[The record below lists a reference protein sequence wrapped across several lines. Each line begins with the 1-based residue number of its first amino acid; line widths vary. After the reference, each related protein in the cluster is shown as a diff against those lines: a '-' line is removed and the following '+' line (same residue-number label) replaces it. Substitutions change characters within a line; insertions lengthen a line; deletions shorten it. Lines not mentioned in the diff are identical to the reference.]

1 MEDYVIPT
9 TTTTAETATAITD
22 VAVTS
27 VLSRKP
33 GDGGSGGGF
42 NDTSYDFQILTFETI
57 VAEEVD
63 PITGT
68 ITNHIQISNND
79 GTTTTKRE
87 IVRNDFFR
95 GIIPINVTETE

>member
-1 MEDYVIPT
+1 M
-9 TTTTAETATAITD
+9 
-22 VAVTS
+22 TS
-27 VLSRKP
+27 VLSRKQ
-33 GDGGSGGGF
+33 GDGGSGGGQGGGDF

>member
-33 GDGGSGGGF
+33 GDGGF

>member
-1 MEDYVIPT
+1 MNKCYT
-9 TTTTAETATAITD
+9 TNNNNSGGGSNISSD
-22 VAVTS
+22 IVD
-27 VLSRKP
+27 
-33 GDGGSGGGF
+33 DGGSGGGQGGGGF

-57 VAEEVD
+57 VAQPTDKIE
-63 PITGT
+63 GT